1 MSGSIVFMMV
11 AMVALIQGRQG
22 KALRESNRVVF
33 FGDSITELGVK
44 PKGYVSLI
52 KDSLSTV
59 FKNIE
64 VIGAGVSGH
73 RVPDLQLRVG
83 KDVIAKKPSVVVI
96 YIGINDVW
104 HFSLNGR
111 GTQKEHFQSGL
122 RWLVDTLQSTGS
134 RVVLCTPSVVGEKRK
149 GENPLDVMLDE
160 YAEITRGIA
169 RERGLTLC
177 DLREA
182 FFEYLARHNPENR
195 ESGILTYDK
204 VHLSDEGNRLV
215 AKALLK
221 VLR

>member
-1 MSGSIVFMMV
+1 M
-11 AMVALIQGRQG
+11 
-22 KALRESNRVVF
+22 
-33 FGDSITELGVK
+33 
-44 PKGYVSLI
+44 
-52 KDSLSTV
+52 
-59 FKNIE
+59 
-64 VIGAGVSGH
+64 
-73 RVPDLQLRVG
+73 
-83 KDVIAKKPSVVVI
+83 I

-104 HFSLNGR
+104 HFSLNGK
-111 GTQKEHFQSGL
+111 GTPKEQFQSGL
-122 RWLVDTLQSTGS
+122 HRLVDTLQSTGC
-134 RVVLCTPSVVGEKRK
+134 RIVLCTPSVVGEKRK
-149 GENPLDVMLDE
+149 GENPLDAMLDE

-182 FFEYLARHNPENR
+182 FFEHLGRHNPENR

>member
-1 MSGSIVFMMV
+1 MRGSIVFIMV
-11 AMVALIQGRQG
+11 LMVALIQGRQG
-22 KALRESNRVVF
+22 KALRDGDRIVF

-52 KDSLSTV
+52 KDSTSAA

-83 KDVIAKKPSVVVI
+83 KDVIAKKPTVVVI
-96 YIGINDVW
+96 FIGINDVW

-122 RWLVDTLQSTGS
+122 HWLVDTLQSTGS
-134 RVVLCTPSVVGEKRK
+134 RVILCTPSVVGEKRK
-149 GENPLDVMLDE
+149 GENSLDAMLDE
-160 YAEITRGIA
+160 YAEITRRIA
-169 RERGLTLC
+169 RERALTLC

-182 FFEYLARHNPENR
+182 FFEHLGRHNPENL

-215 AKALLK
+215 ARTLLK